1 MEAESIAVSKMLPLV
16 LIWANGCIKDIA
28 EITPLRISG
37 NLGLDRFSSPLG
49 YLCKF
54 LMNYWEGE
62 RQTQTEIEQEIDRQI
77 ETETDKDTDTEE
89 ENYKGGPL
97 EVERA

>member
-16 LIWANGCIKDIA
+16 LIWANGYIKDIA

-62 RQTQTEIEQEIDRQI
+62 RQTQTETEQEIDRQI